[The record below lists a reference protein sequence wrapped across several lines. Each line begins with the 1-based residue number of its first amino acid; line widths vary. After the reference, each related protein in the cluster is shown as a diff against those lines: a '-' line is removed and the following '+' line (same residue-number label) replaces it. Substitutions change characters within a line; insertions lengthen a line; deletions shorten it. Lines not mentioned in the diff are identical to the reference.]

1 MSRKNLKH
9 KKTKNLYSFQT
20 VTNDFCGSL
29 SFRGKKAVQEKVFLK
44 ALNSTTNKDIYSS
57 LSSLRGSIQNVRP
70 SIGIKVKKSSRNSQH
85 IPYPLSTMLSNSTAI
100 KWISQSTRKK
110 KGGYFSSNLAKEFN
124 DVNNFRGSSMER
136 KLRHYKLAEEN
147 RNLSNT
153 N

>member
-1 MSRKNLKH
+1 
-9 KKTKNLYSFQT
+9 
-20 VTNDFCGSL
+20 
-29 SFRGKKAVQEKVFLK
+29 
-44 ALNSTTNKDIYSS
+44 
-57 LSSLRGSIQNVRP
+57 
-70 SIGIKVKKSSRNSQH
+70 
-85 IPYPLSTMLSNSTAI
+85 MLSNSTAI